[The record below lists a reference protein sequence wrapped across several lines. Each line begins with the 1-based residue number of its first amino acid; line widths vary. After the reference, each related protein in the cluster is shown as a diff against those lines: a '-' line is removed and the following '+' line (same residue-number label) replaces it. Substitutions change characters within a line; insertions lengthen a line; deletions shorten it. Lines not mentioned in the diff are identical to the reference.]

1 MLRIL
6 YALIFVAGVYYPW
19 RHFYAWFDQNG
30 WDLGPMIDAWYVN
43 EATTGL
49 TWDLTISA
57 IALCV
62 WVAVEIVR
70 HRDFWWLLVI
80 PATFAIGVSAGL
92 PLALFLMATRE
103 RRMTTS
109 RST

>member
-1 MLRIL
+1 MRIVYL
-6 YALIFVAGVYYPW
+6 ALFFAGIYYPW

-49 TWDLTISA
+49 TWDLTIAA

-62 WVAVEIVR
+62 WVVFEAVTKREWV
-70 HRDFWWLLVI
+70 WLLVI

-92 PLALFLMATRE
+92 PLALLLLTL
-103 RRMTTS
+103 RRA
-109 RST
+109 RVAN

>member
-1 MLRIL
+1 MRIVYL
-6 YALIFVAGVYYPW
+6 ALFFAGIYYPW

-49 TWDLTISA
+49 TWDLTIAA

-62 WVAVEIVR
+62 WVVFEAVTKREWV
-70 HRDFWWLLVI
+70 WLLVI

-92 PLALFLMATRE
+92 PLALLLLTL
-103 RRMTTS
+103 RRA
-109 RST
+109 RAAN